1 MSAALACA
9 WAKNQCAE
17 TIVPKTIVPKT
28 IIPKTIAI

>member
-17 TIVPKTIVPKT
+17 TNVPKTIVPKT
-28 IIPKTIAI
+28 IAI